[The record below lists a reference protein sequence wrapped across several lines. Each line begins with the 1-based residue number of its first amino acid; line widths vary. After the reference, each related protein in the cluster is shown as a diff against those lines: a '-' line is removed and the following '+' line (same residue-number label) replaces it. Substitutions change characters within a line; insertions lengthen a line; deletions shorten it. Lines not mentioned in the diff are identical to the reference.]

1 MRRHAGRREL
11 AVFATGYLT
20 YFGVRAVTEGRV
32 DDALEN
38 AAALLHLEQ
47 VLGIAWEGAIQSV
60 VAGSQT
66 LQAIVNAIYIYGHW
80 PVLIAAGILLFRYRR
95 DHYYMLRNACL
106 ITGLLGLFVF
116 HGARTLIRTVIR
128 WIRRRWA
135 SEYAQL
141 VTVNADG
148 VTTTPVNPRRARR
161 WRAQPSTPGDTPQSG
176 DGPSAP

>member
-1 MRRHAGRREL
+1 MMSPLSVTSGPTGSGAL
-11 AVFATGYLT
+11 ASAFVHDFLPVFAM
-20 YFGVRAVTEGRV
+20 
-32 DDALEN
+32 
-38 AAALLHLEQ
+38 
-47 VLGIAWEGAIQSV
+47 
-60 VAGSQT
+60 
-66 LQAIVNAIYIYGHW
+66 
-80 PVLIAAGILLFRYRR
+80 AAGLLAAIW
-95 DHYYMLRNACL
+95 LACA
-106 ITGLLGLFVF
+106 IIATAGAYFGLFVF

-161 WRAQPSTPGDTPQSG
+161 WRAQPSTPGDTSQSG